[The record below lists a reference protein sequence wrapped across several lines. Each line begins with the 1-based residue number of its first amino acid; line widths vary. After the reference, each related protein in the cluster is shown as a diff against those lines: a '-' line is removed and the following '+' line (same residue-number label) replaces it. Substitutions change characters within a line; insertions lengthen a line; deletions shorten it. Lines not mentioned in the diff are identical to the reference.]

1 VKPSHRPSHRPASVS
16 ATVVAFVAAAAVA
29 AVLLGACSAP
39 RPGSGSGAAG
49 GGRDDGRVRV
59 GVVGA
64 FSGPLSYVGNAV
76 EGGVRYAVDVLNEKG
91 GVLGD
96 TIEIVRCD
104 GRFEPNVEKNCLTKL
119 TQKDDVD
126 MVVLDS
132 PILPAIEPRFI
143 RTLGVP
149 VFLPVTPPP
158 GMDVTTLPNVFAI
171 APEGDAPE
179 VLTNHL
185 VTVTGTSRV
194 GVLAVDDVVGRLG
207 RDQLTAALSR
217 RGLQPTAVETF
228 APGQA
233 DLSVEMKSLRD
244 SGADTVVLLTTGA
257 DGAKALK
264 AAERLDWSPQFAGT
278 QSLYMRAYR
287 ELGQKATDGTLVV
300 LPRAGDAEN
309 VDTAFLVWVLDYFRR
324 YGVKAIT
331 VGKNASPDYPGL
343 ELPAFELTTAWAEAV
358 EAAGTTNAGKVVLTL
373 ERSDGVRAVSRT
385 LRWRTDDHVATV
397 DPAGELFVA
406 RFTRGHVDYSS
417 DPRAV
422 PAFEETR
429 IAVESAAFA
438 DGPPK
443 ANAESLVQLATLW
456 QRELRAR
463 EGELR
468 AQVGDARAD
477 AALARAD
484 DAVQLAAAFAGSGA
498 TTTTKAD

>member
-1 VKPSHRPSHRPASVS
+1 MTPSRRI
-16 ATVVAFVAAAAVA
+16 AVA
-29 AVLLGACSAP
+29 ALVGVLTVALLLGACSAP
-39 RPGSGSGAAG
+39 RQG
-49 GGRDDGRVRV
+49 GGDDASGGGGNDGRVRI

-76 EGGVRYAVDVLNEKG
+76 EAGVRYAVDVLNEKG
-91 GVLGD
+91 GVLD
-96 TIEIVRCD
+96 RKIEIVRCD

-119 TQKDDVD
+119 TKKDAVD

-132 PILPAIEPRFI
+132 PILAAIEPRFV

-158 GMDVTTLPNVFAI
+158 DMDVTTLPNVFAI
-171 APEGDAPE
+171 APEGDATE

-207 RDQLTAALSR
+207 REQMTAALAR

-228 APGQA
+228 AAGQA
-233 DLSVEMKSLRD
+233 DLTVEMKALRD
-244 SGADTVVLLTTGA
+244 SGAETVVLLTTGA

-287 ELGQKATDGTLVV
+287 ELGQKATDGTLLV

-309 VDTAFLVWVLDYFRR
+309 VDTSFLVWVLDFFRR

-331 VGKNASPDYPGL
+331 VGKDSSPDYPGL

-358 EAAGTTNAGKVVLTL
+358 DGAGTTDPGDVVLTL
-373 ERSDGVRAVSRT
+373 ERSPGVRPVSRT
-385 LRWRTDDHVATV
+385 LRWRTDDHVADV
-397 DPAGELFVA
+397 DPPGELFVA
-406 RFTRGHVDYSS
+406 RFTGGHVDYSS

-422 PAFEETR
+422 PAFEATR

-463 EGELR
+463 EAELR

-477 AALARAD
+477 AALARAN
-484 DAVQLAAAFAGSGA
+484 DAVQLAEAFSGSG
-498 TTTTKAD
+498 TPSMTKAD